1 MKKTI
6 QVYCPY
12 HAKKT
17 LCDANIASYRG
28 PGHSIQELFSSW
40 VKKETIYNLT
50 APACGYLHGQKS
62 GKFCRGWADHM
73 HKILSLFVC
82 YSTSEWIQV
91 SLKNITH
98 KFMAI
103 YTSTMHTKTWT
114 WIFSSLDFKYITE
127 ICGMPVCFK
136 SIASHNCYMYP
147 IFG

>member
-82 YSTSEWIQV
+82 YSTSEYKSVWKILPISLIYGYIYPQSIQKLGTEFSQALISNTLPKFV
-91 SLKNITH
+91 VCRYVLK
-98 KFMAI
+98 
-103 YTSTMHTKTWT
+103 
-114 WIFSSLDFKYITE
+114 
-127 ICGMPVCFK
+127 V
-136 SIASHNCYMYP
+136 
-147 IFG
+147 